1 MIALFI
7 GVVVLSLI
15 VGIGG
20 CIWRANMAMNEPEKY
35 ERLLKYEEDVR
46 EHFSRAYK
54 PFTPAAK
61 KGAALGT
68 KLLIRILTKRR

>member
-46 EHFSRAYK
+46 EHFSRPYK
-54 PFTPAAK
+54 TLARSE
-61 KGAALGT
+61 KGG
-68 KLLIRILTKRR
+68 RSGNQGF